1 VFPTYDEFKN
11 SNLEGDSS
19 NSSVEDEPVAVVDR
33 ETGRKLVGNV
43 APTISNLVEWLQ
55 QNSSYDVA
63 EESTSLV
70 RSKVRGSWLR
80 KLNGY

>member
-1 VFPTYDEFKN
+1 
-11 SNLEGDSS
+11 
-19 NSSVEDEPVAVVDR
+19 
-33 ETGRKLVGNV
+33 LVGNV